1 MRIILLLLSVLTV
14 SAQDIYIH
22 AGKIYDT
29 DSGKL
34 SSEKTI
40 IISDNKIKSIEN
52 GYKEA
57 SEDDIKIYNLKSK
70 VVLPGLIDFH
80 VHMESQSGGQDRYV
94 RRFQDNKAD
103 VAFRSSV
110 IAKKTLMSGFTTVR
124 DVGGSGVNISLRNAI
139 NNGVIPGPRIFTSG
153 KTIAT
158 TGGHGD
164 STNGFRDDLVDD
176 PGPEQGVVNSI
187 ADARKAVRYRYK
199 NGADLIKITATGGVM
214 SLAKNGQNPQFTEEV
229 IREIVKTAND
239 YGMHVAA
246 HAHGDEGMFRAV
258 NAGVTTIEHGS
269 IMADRTMKLMKE
281 KQTYLVPTISAGE
294 HVAKMAKIPGY
305 YPEIIIPKA
314 LEVGV
319 QNKATTKKAYKMGVP
334 IAFGTDAGVF
344 PHGDNAGEFVYM
356 KEIGIPAEY
365 SLNSATVTNA
375 KLLNMENLLGQ
386 LKEGFYA
393 DIIAVDESPLENVRG
408 HLKQGNASCHPWRK
422 ENPVPWF
429 RRDL

>member
-29 DSGKL
+29 NSGKL

-40 IISDNKIKSIEN
+40 IISDTKIKSIEN

-57 SEDDIKIYNLKSK
+57 SNDDIKIYDLKSK

-80 VHMESQSGGQDRYV
+80 VHMESQSGGQDRYI

-164 STNGFRDDLVDD
+164 RTNGFRDDLVDD

-229 IREIVKTAND
+229 IREIVKTADD

-269 IMADRTMKLMKE
+269 IMADRTMRLMKE

-319 QNKATTKKAYKMGVP
+319 QNKATTKKAYEMGVP

-365 SLNSATVTNA
+365 SLNSATITNA

-393 DIIAVDESPLENVRG
+393 DIIAVDESPLENIAT
-408 HLKQGNASCHPWRK
+408 L
-422 ENPVPWF
+422 ENVIF
-429 RRDL
+429 VMKDGKVYKN

>member
-29 DSGKL
+29 ESGKL

-269 IMADRTMKLMKE
+269 IMADRTMRLMKE

-393 DIIAVDESPLENVRG
+393 DIIAVDESPLENIAT
-408 HLKQGNASCHPWRK
+408 L
-422 ENPVPWF
+422 ENVIF
-429 RRDL
+429 VMKDGKVYKN

>member
-29 DSGKL
+29 NSGKL

-40 IISDNKIKSIEN
+40 IISDTKIKSIEN

-57 SEDDIKIYNLKSK
+57 SNDDIKIYDLKSK

-164 STNGFRDDLVDD
+164 RTNGFRDDLVDD

-229 IREIVKTAND
+229 IREIVKTADD

-269 IMADRTMKLMKE
+269 IMADRTMRLMKE

-365 SLNSATVTNA
+365 SLNSATITNA

-393 DIIAVDESPLENVRG
+393 DIIAVDESPLENIAT
-408 HLKQGNASCHPWRK
+408 L
-422 ENPVPWF
+422 ENVIF
-429 RRDL
+429 VMKDGKVYKN

>member
-29 DSGKL
+29 NSGKL

-40 IISDNKIKSIEN
+40 IISDTKIKSIEN

-57 SEDDIKIYNLKSK
+57 SDDDIKIYDLKSK

-164 STNGFRDDLVDD
+164 RTNGFRDDLVDD

-229 IREIVKTAND
+229 IREIVKTADD

-269 IMADRTMKLMKE
+269 IMADRTMRLMKE

-365 SLNSATVTNA
+365 SLNSATITNA

-393 DIIAVDESPLENVRG
+393 DIIAVDESPLENIAT
-408 HLKQGNASCHPWRK
+408 L
-422 ENPVPWF
+422 ENVIF
-429 RRDL
+429 VMKDGKVYKN

>member
-29 DSGKL
+29 NSGKL

-40 IISDNKIKSIEN
+40 IISDTKIKSIEN

-57 SEDDIKIYNLKSK
+57 SNDDIKIYDLKSK

-139 NNGVIPGPRIFTSG
+139 NNGIIPGPRIFTSG

-164 STNGFRDDLVDD
+164 RTNGFRDDLVDD

-229 IREIVKTAND
+229 IREIVKTADD

-269 IMADRTMKLMKE
+269 IMADRTMRLMKE

-319 QNKATTKKAYKMGVP
+319 QNKATTKKAYEMGVP

-365 SLNSATVTNA
+365 SLNSATITNA

-393 DIIAVDESPLENVRG
+393 DIIAVDESPLENIAT
-408 HLKQGNASCHPWRK
+408 L
-422 ENPVPWF
+422 ENVIF
-429 RRDL
+429 VMKDGIVYKN

>member
-40 IISDNKIKSIEN
+40 INSDNKIKSIEN

-365 SLNSATVTNA
+365 SLNSATITNA

-393 DIIAVDESPLENVRG
+393 DIIAVDESPLENIAT
-408 HLKQGNASCHPWRK
+408 L
-422 ENPVPWF
+422 ENVIF
-429 RRDL
+429 VMKDGKVYKN

>member
-57 SEDDIKIYNLKSK
+57 SEDDIKIYDLNSK

-356 KEIGIPAEY
+356 KEVGIPAEY
-365 SLNSATVTNA
+365 SLNSATITNA

-393 DIIAVDESPLENVRG
+393 DIIAVDESPLENIAT
-408 HLKQGNASCHPWRK
+408 L
-422 ENPVPWF
+422 ENVIF
-429 RRDL
+429 VMKDGKVYKN

>member
-29 DSGKL
+29 NSGKL

-40 IISDNKIKSIEN
+40 IISDTKIKSIEN

-57 SEDDIKIYNLKSK
+57 IDDDIKIYDLKSK

-103 VAFRSSV
+103 IAFRSSV

-164 STNGFRDDLVDD
+164 RTNGFRDDLVDD

-229 IREIVKTAND
+229 IREIVKTADD

-269 IMADRTMKLMKE
+269 IMADRTMRLMKE

-365 SLNSATVTNA
+365 SLNSATITNA

-393 DIIAVDESPLENVRG
+393 DIIAVDESPLENIAT
-408 HLKQGNASCHPWRK
+408 L
-422 ENPVPWF
+422 ENVIF
-429 RRDL
+429 VMKDGKVYKN

>member
-1 MRIILLLLSVLTV
+1 MRMILLLLSVLTA

-29 DSGKL
+29 NSGKL

-40 IISDNKIKSIEN
+40 IISDNIIKSIEN

-57 SEDDIKIYNLKSK
+57 SEDDIKIYDLKSK

-110 IAKKTLMSGFTTVR
+110 IAKKTLMSGFTSVR

-164 STNGFRDDLVDD
+164 RTNGFRDDLVDD

-187 ADARKAVRYRYK
+187 ADARKAVRFRYK

-229 IREIVKTAND
+229 IREIVKTADD

-269 IMADRTMKLMKE
+269 IMADRTMRLMKE

-294 HVAKMAKIPGY
+294 HVVKMAKIPGY

-365 SLNSATVTNA
+365 SLNSATITNA

-393 DIIAVDESPLENVRG
+393 DIIAVDESPLENIAT
-408 HLKQGNASCHPWRK
+408 L
-422 ENPVPWF
+422 ENVIF
-429 RRDL
+429 VMKDGKVYKN

>member
-1 MRIILLLLSVLTV
+1 MRIILLLLSVLTA

-29 DSGKL
+29 NSGKL

-40 IISDNKIKSIEN
+40 IISDNIIKSIEN

-57 SEDDIKIYNLKSK
+57 SEDDIKIYDLKSK

-103 VAFRSSV
+103 IAFRSSV
-110 IAKKTLMSGFTTVR
+110 IAKKTLMAGFTTVR

-164 STNGFRDDLVDD
+164 RTNGFRDDLVDD

-187 ADARKAVRYRYK
+187 ADARKAVRFRYK

-229 IREIVKTAND
+229 IREIVKTADD

-269 IMADRTMKLMKE
+269 IMADRTMRLMKE

-294 HVAKMAKIPGY
+294 HVVKMAKIPGY

-365 SLNSATVTNA
+365 SLNSATITNA

-393 DIIAVDESPLENVRG
+393 DIIAVDESPLENIAT
-408 HLKQGNASCHPWRK
+408 L
-422 ENPVPWF
+422 ENVIF
-429 RRDL
+429 VMKDGKVYKN

>member
-29 DSGKL
+29 NSGKL

-40 IISDNKIKSIEN
+40 IISDTKIKSIEN

-57 SEDDIKIYNLKSK
+57 SNDDIKIYDLKSK

-80 VHMESQSGGQDRYV
+80 VHMESQSGGQDRYI

-164 STNGFRDDLVDD
+164 RTNGFRDDLVDD

-229 IREIVKTAND
+229 IREIVKTADD

-269 IMADRTMKLMKE
+269 IMADRTMRLMKE

-365 SLNSATVTNA
+365 SLNSATITNA

-393 DIIAVDESPLENVRG
+393 DIIAVDESPLENIAT
-408 HLKQGNASCHPWRK
+408 L
-422 ENPVPWF
+422 ENVIF
-429 RRDL
+429 VMKDGKVYKN

>member
-29 DSGKL
+29 NSGKL
-34 SSEKTI
+34 STAKTI
-40 IISDNKIKSIEN
+40 IISDTKIKSIEN

-57 SEDDIKIYNLKSK
+57 SSDDIKIYDLKSK

-164 STNGFRDDLVDD
+164 RTNGFRDDLVDD

-214 SLAKNGQNPQFTEEV
+214 SLARNGQNPQFTEEV
-229 IREIVKTAND
+229 IREIVKTADD

-269 IMADRTMKLMKE
+269 IMADRTMRLMKE

-365 SLNSATVTNA
+365 SLNSATITNA

-393 DIIAVDESPLENVRG
+393 DIIAVDESPLENIAT
-408 HLKQGNASCHPWRK
+408 L
-422 ENPVPWF
+422 ENVIF
-429 RRDL
+429 VMKDGKVYKN

>member
-29 DSGKL
+29 NSGKL

-57 SEDDIKIYNLKSK
+57 SEDDIKIYDLKSK

-103 VAFRSSV
+103 IAFRSSV

-164 STNGFRDDLVDD
+164 RTNGFRDDLVDD

-229 IREIVKTAND
+229 IREIVKTADD

-269 IMADRTMKLMKE
+269 IMADRTMRLMKE

-365 SLNSATVTNA
+365 SLNSATITNA

-393 DIIAVDESPLENVRG
+393 DIIAVDESPLENIAT
-408 HLKQGNASCHPWRK
+408 L
-422 ENPVPWF
+422 ENVIF
-429 RRDL
+429 VMKDGKVYKN

>member
-1 MRIILLLLSVLTV
+1 MRIILLLLSVLTA

-29 DSGKL
+29 NSGKL

-40 IISDNKIKSIEN
+40 IISDNIIKSIEN

-57 SEDDIKIYNLKSK
+57 SEDDIKIYDLKSK

-110 IAKKTLMSGFTTVR
+110 IAKKTLMAGFTTVR

-164 STNGFRDDLVDD
+164 RTNGFRDDLVDD

-187 ADARKAVRYRYK
+187 ADARKAVRFRYK

-214 SLAKNGQNPQFTEEV
+214 SLAKNGQNPQFNEEV
-229 IREIVKTAND
+229 IREIIKTADD

-269 IMADRTMKLMKE
+269 IMADRTMRLMKE

-294 HVAKMAKIPGY
+294 HVVKMAKIPGY

-393 DIIAVDESPLENVRG
+393 DIIAVDESPLENIAT
-408 HLKQGNASCHPWRK
+408 L
-422 ENPVPWF
+422 ENVIF
-429 RRDL
+429 VMKDGKVYKN

>member
-1 MRIILLLLSVLTV
+1 MRIILLFLSVLTA

-29 DSGKL
+29 NSGKL

-40 IISDNKIKSIEN
+40 IISDTKIKSIEN

-57 SEDDIKIYNLKSK
+57 SDDDIKIYDLKSK

-164 STNGFRDDLVDD
+164 RTNGFRDDLVDD

-229 IREIVKTAND
+229 IREIVKTADD

-269 IMADRTMKLMKE
+269 IMADRTMRLMKE

-393 DIIAVDESPLENVRG
+393 DIIAVDESPLENIAT
-408 HLKQGNASCHPWRK
+408 L
-422 ENPVPWF
+422 ENVIF
-429 RRDL
+429 VMKDGKVYKN

>member
-1 MRIILLLLSVLTV
+1 MRMILLLLSVLTA

-29 DSGKL
+29 NSGKL

-40 IISDNKIKSIEN
+40 IISDNIIKSIEN

-57 SEDDIKIYNLKSK
+57 SEDDIKIYDLKSK

-110 IAKKTLMSGFTTVR
+110 IAKKTLMSGFTSVR

-164 STNGFRDDLVDD
+164 RTNGFRDDLVDD

-187 ADARKAVRYRYK
+187 ADARKAVRFRYK

-229 IREIVKTAND
+229 IREIVKTADD

-269 IMADRTMKLMKE
+269 IMADRTMRLMKE

-294 HVAKMAKIPGY
+294 HVVKMAKIPGY

-356 KEIGIPAEY
+356 KEIGIPAKY
-365 SLNSATVTNA
+365 SLNSATITNA

-393 DIIAVDESPLENVRG
+393 DIIAVDESPLENIAT
-408 HLKQGNASCHPWRK
+408 L
-422 ENPVPWF
+422 ENVIF
-429 RRDL
+429 VMKDGKVYKN

>member
-29 DSGKL
+29 NSGKL

-40 IISDNKIKSIEN
+40 IISDTKIKSIEN

-57 SEDDIKIYNLKSK
+57 SNDDIKIYDLKSK

-103 VAFRSSV
+103 IAFRSSV

-164 STNGFRDDLVDD
+164 RTNGFRDDLVDD

-229 IREIVKTAND
+229 IREIVKTADD

-269 IMADRTMKLMKE
+269 IMADRTMRLMKE

-319 QNKATTKKAYKMGVP
+319 QNKATTKKAYEMGVP

-365 SLNSATVTNA
+365 SLNSATITNA

-393 DIIAVDESPLENVRG
+393 DIIAVDESPLENIAT
-408 HLKQGNASCHPWRK
+408 L
-422 ENPVPWF
+422 ENVIF
-429 RRDL
+429 VMKDGKVYKN

>member
-29 DSGKL
+29 NSGKL
-34 SSEKTI
+34 STEKTI
-40 IISDNKIKSIEN
+40 IISDTKIKSIEN

-57 SEDDIKIYNLKSK
+57 SNDDIKIYDLKSK

-103 VAFRSSV
+103 IAFRSSV

-139 NNGVIPGPRIFTSG
+139 NNGIIPGPRIFTSG

-164 STNGFRDDLVDD
+164 RTNGFRDDLVDD

-214 SLAKNGQNPQFTEEV
+214 SLARNGKNPQFTEEV
-229 IREIVKTAND
+229 IREIVKTADD

-269 IMADRTMKLMKE
+269 IMADRTMRLMKE

-365 SLNSATVTNA
+365 SINSATITNA

-393 DIIAVDESPLENVRG
+393 DIIAVDESPLENIAT
-408 HLKQGNASCHPWRK
+408 L
-422 ENPVPWF
+422 ENVIF
-429 RRDL
+429 VMKDGKVYKN

>member
-29 DSGKL
+29 NSGKL

-40 IISDNKIKSIEN
+40 IISDTKIKSIEN

-57 SEDDIKIYNLKSK
+57 SNDDIKIYDLKSK

-356 KEIGIPAEY
+356 KEVGIPAEY
-365 SLNSATVTNA
+365 SLNSATITNA

-393 DIIAVDESPLENVRG
+393 DIIAVDESPLENIAT
-408 HLKQGNASCHPWRK
+408 L
-422 ENPVPWF
+422 ENVIF
-429 RRDL
+429 VMKDGKVYKN

>member
-57 SEDDIKIYNLKSK
+57 SEDDIKIYDLNSK

-269 IMADRTMKLMKE
+269 IMADRTMRLMKE

-356 KEIGIPAEY
+356 KEVGIPAEY
-365 SLNSATVTNA
+365 SLNSATITNA

-393 DIIAVDESPLENVRG
+393 DIIAVDESPLENIAT
-408 HLKQGNASCHPWRK
+408 L
-422 ENPVPWF
+422 ENVIF
-429 RRDL
+429 VMKDGKVYKN

>member
-29 DSGKL
+29 NSGKL

-40 IISDNKIKSIEN
+40 IISDTKIKSIEN

-57 SEDDIKIYNLKSK
+57 SNDDIKIYDLKSK

-80 VHMESQSGGQDRYV
+80 VHMESQSGGQDRYI

-164 STNGFRDDLVDD
+164 RTNGFRDDLVDD

-229 IREIVKTAND
+229 IREIVKTADD

-356 KEIGIPAEY
+356 KEVGIPAEY
-365 SLNSATVTNA
+365 SLNSATITNA

-393 DIIAVDESPLENVRG
+393 DIIAVDESPLENIAT
-408 HLKQGNASCHPWRK
+408 L
-422 ENPVPWF
+422 ENVIF
-429 RRDL
+429 VMKDGKVYKN

>member
-1 MRIILLLLSVLTV
+1 MRIILLLLSVLTA

-29 DSGKL
+29 NSGKL

-40 IISDNKIKSIEN
+40 IISDNIIKSIEN

-57 SEDDIKIYNLKSK
+57 SEDDIKIYDLKSK

-110 IAKKTLMSGFTTVR
+110 IAKKTLMSGFTSVR

-139 NNGVIPGPRIFTSG
+139 NIGVIPGPRIFTSG

-164 STNGFRDDLVDD
+164 RTNGFRDDLVDD

-187 ADARKAVRYRYK
+187 ADARKAVRFRYK

-229 IREIVKTAND
+229 IREIVKTADD

-269 IMADRTMKLMKE
+269 IMADRTMRLMKE

-365 SLNSATVTNA
+365 SLNSATITNA

-393 DIIAVDESPLENVRG
+393 DIIAVDESPLENIAT
-408 HLKQGNASCHPWRK
+408 L
-422 ENPVPWF
+422 ENVIF
-429 RRDL
+429 VMKDGKVYKN

>member
-1 MRIILLLLSVLTV
+1 MILLLLSVLTA

-29 DSGKL
+29 NSGKL

-40 IISDNKIKSIEN
+40 IISDNIIKSIEN

-57 SEDDIKIYNLKSK
+57 SEDDIKIYDLKSK

-110 IAKKTLMSGFTTVR
+110 IAKKTLMSGFTSVR

-164 STNGFRDDLVDD
+164 RTNGFRDDLVDD

-187 ADARKAVRYRYK
+187 ADARKAVRFRYK

-229 IREIVKTAND
+229 IREIVKTADD

-269 IMADRTMKLMKE
+269 IMADRTMRLMKE

-294 HVAKMAKIPGY
+294 HVVKMAKIPGY

-365 SLNSATVTNA
+365 SLNSATITNA

-393 DIIAVDESPLENVRG
+393 DIIAVDESPLENIAT
-408 HLKQGNASCHPWRK
+408 L
-422 ENPVPWF
+422 ENVIF
-429 RRDL
+429 VMKDGKVYKN